1 MHRSSS
7 SASRNRMTVSKST
20 GAINGAAV
28 QKLFHQKKQAD
39 IKHASNKMERREKA
53 FTPGGS
59 GSGAVSGPSTLPKSG
74 GQMLVSDGDSSE
86 DALLST
92 ASQYTKHFDQGN
104 DGSCFLLRCRKQLH
118 EKSLNHSEKDKIQ
131 NAPRTEIEEATEFR
145 KNLYI
150 IRHESGLQRRRAVDP
165 YLQLT
170 GAQVDLHTVIPNSSC
185 ANKMYKEHHGWMI
198 NNNSRQQLTHDN
210 VPLMTRIMR
219 GEYYTGNPSR
229 RGVRN
234 NFVELNRK
242 HVRAASAASRVFP
255 EPHSRDHCHNT
266 HADKATRLPSWN

>member
-7 SASRNRMTVSKST
+7 SASRHHAPVIKSS
-20 GAINGAAV
+20 AINGASV

-39 IKHASNKMERREKA
+39 IKYASNKMERREKA
-53 FTPGGS
+53 FTPGGT
-59 GSGAVSGPSTLPKSG
+59 GSGAVAGPSTLPKSG
-74 GQMLVSDGDSSE
+74 GQMLVSDGDLSQE
-86 DALLST
+86 ALLST
-92 ASQYTKHFDQGN
+92 ASQYAKHFDQGN

-118 EKSLNHSEKDKIQ
+118 EKAFDHTEKDKIQ

-150 IRHESGLQRRRAVDP
+150 IRHEQGLQRRRAVDP

-170 GAQVDLHTVIPNSSC
+170 GAQQDLHTVIPNSSC

-210 VPLMTRIMR
+210 VPLMTRVMR
-219 GEYYTGNPSR
+219 GEYYQGTPSR
-229 RGVRN
+229 RSVRN
-234 NFVELNRK
+234 NFLELNRK
-242 HVRAASAASRVFP
+242 HVRAASAVSKMIP

-266 HADKATRLPSWN
+266 EYERAAARTTAWK